1 MITWVFGLFQA
12 ALRVYIRL
20 TNALFKSNL
29 AFKKMKPELKRN
41 LKMDLKKVGRIQY
54 KSSSGFGEYLRLY
67 F

>member
-1 MITWVFGLFQA
+1 
-12 ALRVYIRL
+12 
-20 TNALFKSNL
+20 
-29 AFKKMKPELKRN
+29 LKRN